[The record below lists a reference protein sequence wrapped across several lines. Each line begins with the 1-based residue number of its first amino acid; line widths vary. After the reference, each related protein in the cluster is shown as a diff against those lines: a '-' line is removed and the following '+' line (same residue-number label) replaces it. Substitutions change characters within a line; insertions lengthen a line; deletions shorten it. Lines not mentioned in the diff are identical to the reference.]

1 MSEKKQKQR
10 QANGFTLIELL
21 VVISIIMLLLG
32 ILVPGMQAFKR
43 NADNLKQKSRF
54 HSMEVGLELF
64 YKDFQKYPESKALPG
79 GTTGVV
85 NGAHHLAEA
94 LFGRD
99 MKGFDYK
106 SNWYAL
112 TDSAIPDIYANDNN
126 SGVQADIDASA
137 ARRKG
142 PYMDLK
148 DIGVF
153 RLNAGIGVTWYPA
166 AGAIAVS
173 TETGET
179 IYAGDDNYPSPVIS
193 DIFYKKVIQVA
204 NLQTGEEQ
212 GFRVGTPVLYFK
224 ANTDEKQ
231 SRGYAAGGFP
241 ITDYRHL
248 IYNYEDNE
256 AMFGLQQVHGPEALP
271 KKNHHYRERYTEGT
285 PSKNGDEL
293 FYDDITNEKVEQYA
307 RPINA
312 RGFLLISAGR
322 DGIYGTNDDVTNFGK

>member
-10 QANGFTLIELL
+10 QAKGFTLIELL
-21 VVISIIMLLLG
+21 VVISIIVMLLG

-43 NADNLKQKSRF
+43 NADNLKQKARF

-64 YKDFQKYPESKALPG
+64 YKDFHEYPESKALPG

-99 MKGFDYK
+99 IKGFDYK

-112 TDSAIPDIYANDNN
+112 TDSLIPDIYANDNN

-148 DIGVF
+148 DVGVF
-153 RLNAGIGVTWYPA
+153 RLNAGIGVTWYP
-166 AGAIAVS
+166 GGGIAVP

-179 IYAGDDNYPSPVIS
+179 IYAGDDDYPSPVIS
-193 DIFYKKVIQVA
+193 DIFYKKVIKA
-204 NLQTGEEQ
+204 PNLDTGVEQ

-224 ANTDEKQ
+224 ANTDKKQ
-231 SRGYAAGGFP
+231 SRGYDGGGTP
-241 ITDYRHL
+241 ITDHRYL

-256 AMFGLQQVHGPEALP
+256 AMFGLPQVTGPEALP
-271 KKNHHYRERYTEGT
+271 KDNHHYRKSYNSNT
-285 PSKNGDEL
+285 GDEL

-307 RPINA
+307 SPVNA

-322 DGIYGTNDDVTNFGK
+322 DGIYGTGDDVTNFGK

>member
-21 VVISIIMLLLG
+21 VVISIIVLLLG
-32 ILVPGMQAFKR
+32 ILVPGMRAFKR
-43 NADNLKQKSRF
+43 TADNLKQKSRF
-54 HSMEVGLELF
+54 HSMEVGLELY
-64 YKDFQKYPESKALPG
+64 YKDFLKYPESKALPAG
-79 GTTGVV
+79 STTGVV

-112 TDSAIPDIYANDNN
+112 TDSLIPDIYANDNN
-126 SGVQADIDASA
+126 STVQTDIDASA

-142 PYMDLK
+142 PYVDLK
-148 DIGVF
+148 DVGAF
-153 RLNAGIGVTWYPA
+153 RLNAGIGVPWYP
-166 AGAIAVS
+166 GSGIAVS
-173 TETGET
+173 TETGGT
-179 IYAGDDNYPSPVIS
+179 IYAGGDDYPSPVIS
-193 DIFYKKVIQVA
+193 DIFYKKIIKVA
-204 NLQTGEEQ
+204 NLETGVEQ

-231 SRGYAAGGFP
+231 SRGYDADGTP

-256 AMFGLQQVHGPEALP
+256 AMFGLPQVTGPETDDE
-271 KKNHHYRERYTEGT
+271 KNHHYRKGYNSNT
-285 PSKNGDEL
+285 GDEL

-307 RPINA
+307 RPVNA
-312 RGFLLISAGR
+312 RSFLLISAGR
-322 DGIYGTNDDVTNFGK
+322 DGIYGTDDDVTNFGK